1 MSKKI
6 NKNAQEEFLAL
17 ELKEQI
23 RLLNEVLE
31 IHGTKG
37 VSEAFDFSYSWVQG
51 KLKEKNVYYVQSIN
65 KFVKAEEENSLTE
78 IDILELKAIIK
89 DYQEFKNHSNKEINL
104 NNCIGSCGTETTT
117 RSIVLDKKVS
127 EELKEFAKE
136 YYYIPMKD
144 IYTSALKEFIIK
156 YSSQ

>member
-17 ELKEQI
+17 ELKEQM

-31 IHGTKG
+31 VHGTKG

-78 IDILELKAIIK
+78 MDILELKAIIK
-89 DYQEFKNHSNKEINL
+89 DYKELKANINTDINL
-104 NNCIGSCGTETTT
+104 NDCIGSCGTEVKT
-117 RSIVLDKKVS
+117 RSVILDKKVA
-127 EELKEFAKE
+127 EELKIFAEK
-136 YYYIPMKD
+136 YYFITMKD
-144 IYTSALKEFIIK
+144 IYTSAIKQFIDR
-156 YSSQ
+156 YS